1 MMFLFILAV
10 ATLGAAAIGRRS
22 SWQTHLR
29 RGLAGA
35 MIVAGVTHLAR
46 PDPFL
51 AHLPEWVPA
60 RDLIVAVTG
69 IVEIILGAA
78 LFGPSRHRRS
88 VGRVLVA
95 YLVVV
100 FPANV
105 YVAVSDVAVEGQPG
119 GLYAWLR
126 LPVQALLVWVAL
138 WSTRHTAVESA
149 DPGVPKHSVN
159 SPAVAGYGER

>member
-1 MMFLFILAV
+1 MMFLFILA
-10 ATLGAAAIGRRS
+10 AGTLVAAAVRRRS
-22 SWQTHLR
+22 SWQTYLR
-29 RGLAGA
+29 RGLAAA
-35 MIVAGVTHLAR
+35 MLVAGVTHLAR

-51 AHLPEWVPA
+51 AHVPEWVPA
-60 RDLIVAVTG
+60 REPIVALTG
-69 IVEIILGAA
+69 IIEIILGAA

-105 YVAVSDVAVEGQPG
+105 YVAVADVDVEGQPG

-126 LPVQALLVWVAL
+126 LPVQALLVCIAL
-138 WSTRHTAVESA
+138 WSTRLTAVGPA
-149 DPGVPKHSVN
+149 DPRVPDHAVDP
-159 SPAVAGYGER
+159 PAVAACSER